1 VLRVFLRTELA
12 QLRASWSLVALCIVG
27 VALGVASVTSIRLL
41 NTSAVGA
48 FQASVDAV
56 SGDCEL
62 SITGAEATFD
72 DAAWALALDDVD
84 VAGARPHLRVI
95 AIATRGD
102 ERVPLE
108 LFGVDFAA
116 VGSGALDAGDVV
128 GPALE
133 LGQPLSTPGFVALSA
148 PLAERLGLRRGDA
161 FDVRSGSRTLR
172 LRLGLVFD
180 FSRKSP
186 LLSPRTAFADLAQV
200 QAMFGLDGRVSRID
214 VKLRAGADADVARAR
229 LAARMPVGVE
239 VRTTAEQR
247 ARADGL
253 LEAFRVNLTA
263 LSFVAVFAGL
273 FLVTSATQAML
284 SRRRR
289 EFGVLRSFGATRA
302 QIVALIVGEATAFAA
317 IGIAIGLPLGFA
329 LARGNLGAISA
340 TMTNLYLLEE
350 ITAVHATWTLWPL
363 AGLVGFGGAWL
374 GAAWPAI
381 DVARRDPRTL
391 LAAWQAHEEVAR
403 HAGRSTVLGFAVLL
417 VGGSTY
423 ALVAEHWRPAG
434 FLLGLTVLVAAALV
448 APGVVVLAGRSV
460 RGTTFGFGFGVKSL
474 RARLL
479 TASFAVAALSIAV
492 SMMLG
497 ITLMVSSF
505 RRTVASWIETTIS
518 ADVYVAGMGHRTG
531 LESGGI
537 DDAALTRIRTTAGVR
552 AVDRLRD
559 TLVWQD
565 GERIRVR
572 GVDIALEGGEH
583 RFPLFADRA
592 GGDAKAAFAAVKAG
606 GVLLGEPLA
615 RTLRLGVGD
624 TFTLTTARGAFRF
637 PIEGVFYDYTS
648 EFGAAVLDL
657 ETYARVFGP
666 GPPTDLSIYLVPG
679 SDAERATEAF
689 QTEFAAVGLV
699 FASSAAVRAAGMR
712 IFDQTFV
719 ITGVLQGMSLLVAV
733 AGVTLAL
740 LVMARERRAEIALLR
755 SLGATRAQ
763 LFVVWVGKGVALA
776 LLGLVPGAIGGL
788 ALAWVLVVAINRAY
802 FGWTIPIEAPG
813 LDVFAQVATVLAAAV
828 AAAIVPA
835 LRASRAPATELC
847 REDV

>member
-1 VLRVFLRTELA
+1 MLRVFLKTELA
-12 QLRASWSLVALCIVG
+12 QLRASWSLVVLCVVG

-48 FQASVDAV
+48 FEASVDAV

-72 DAAWALALDDVD
+72 DEAWMRALDDAD
-84 VAGARPHLRVI
+84 VVAARPHLRGIVI
-95 AIATRGD
+95 AQRGD

-108 LFGVDFAA
+108 LYGVDFTA
-116 VGSGALDAGDVV
+116 VGAGALDAGDVV
-128 GPALE
+128 GPPIE
-133 LGQPLSTPGFVALSA
+133 LGDPLSNDGYVALSA
-148 PLAERLGLRRGDA
+148 PIAKRLGLERGDT
-161 FDVRSGSRTLR
+161 FDAQSGTRSLR
-172 LRLGLVFD
+172 LQLGVVFD
-180 FSRKSP
+180 FARKSP

-200 QAMFGLDGRVSRID
+200 QAMFGQDGKVSRID
-214 VKLRAGADADVARAR
+214 VKLRAGADAEQVRAR
-229 LAARMPVGVE
+229 LATRMPAGVL
-239 VRTTAEQR
+239 VSTTAEQR

-273 FLVTSATQAML
+273 FLVTSATQALL

-302 QIVALIVGEATAFAA
+302 QLIATIFGESTAFAA
-317 IGIAIGLPLGFA
+317 LGTAIGVPLGFA

-350 ITAVHATWTLWPL
+350 ITALHATWSLVPL

-374 GAAWPAI
+374 GAAWPAV
-381 DVARRDPRTL
+381 DVVRRDPRAL

-403 HAGRSTVLGFAVLL
+403 HAGRSTWLGLAVLL
-417 VGGSTY
+417 CGAAAY
-423 ALVAEHWRPAG
+423 APIADRWRPAG
-434 FLLGLTVLVAAALV
+434 FVLGLAVLVAVTLV
-448 APGVVVLAGRSV
+448 APGVVVLAGRFV
-460 RGTTFGFGFGVKSL
+460 RRAAFGFGFGVRSL

-497 ITLMVSSF
+497 VTLMVSSF
-505 RRTVASWIETTIS
+505 RSTVASWIETTIS

-537 DDAALTRIRTTAGVR
+537 DDAVLARIAATPGVR

-559 TLVWQD
+559 TLVWQ
-565 GERIRVR
+565 GAERIRVR
-572 GVDIALEGGEH
+572 GVDIALVGGEH
-583 RFPLFADRA
+583 RFPLRSD
-592 GGDAKAAFAAVKAG
+592 GDVAAVFARVEAG

-615 RTLRLGVGD
+615 RTLRLDVGD
-624 TFTLTTARGAFRF
+624 PFPLTTARGEFAF
-637 PIEGVFYDYTS
+637 PVAGVFYDYTS

-657 ETYARVFGP
+657 DTYAHVFGP
-666 GPPTDLSIYLVPG
+666 GRAIDLSIYLERG
-679 SDAERATEAF
+679 ADAERATEAF
-689 QTEFAAVGLV
+689 QSEYADDGLV
-699 FASSAAVRAAGMR
+699 FASSRAVRAAGMR

-740 LVMARERRAEIALLR
+740 LVMARDRRAEIALLR

-763 LFVVWVGKGVALA
+763 VFRVWVGKGAALA
-776 LLGLVPGAIGGL
+776 VLGLVPGALGGL

-813 LDVFAQVATVLAAAV
+813 VDVFLQVGIVLAAAI

-835 LRASRAPATELC
+835 ARASRAPATELC